1 MKIMHKLRKKF
12 KTIMKSLCI
21 STLEIQRL
29 IMQIITR
36 TPAERKEEREIIY
49 FGYSC
54 VNFLV
59 LNSYLNSLNR
69 HVWATMYKVVIGS
82 NTYVCILKACMNLI
96 MSLLLKR
103 YNKTTKTSYS
113 LKHYKNSSPFSH
125 LHNFLF
131 FLQAK

>member
-1 MKIMHKLRKKF
+1 MHKLRKKF
-12 KTIMKSLCI
+12 KTTMKSLCI

-29 IMQIITR
+29 IMQITR

-69 HVWATMYKVVIGS
+69 HVWATIYKVVIWS
-82 NTYVCILKACMNLI
+82 KPTPMFVY
-96 MSLLLKR
+96 
-103 YNKTTKTSYS
+103 
-113 LKHYKNSSPFSH
+113 
-125 LHNFLF
+125 
-131 FLQAK
+131 